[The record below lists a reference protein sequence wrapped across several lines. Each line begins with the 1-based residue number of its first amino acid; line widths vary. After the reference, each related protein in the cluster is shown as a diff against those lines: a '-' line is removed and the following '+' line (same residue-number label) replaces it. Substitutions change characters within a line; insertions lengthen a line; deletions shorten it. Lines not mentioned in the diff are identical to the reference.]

1 MPEYLPPGVSRED
14 FQSALAEIR
23 SIVGAAWVFADPEGD
38 LQPYLDHMS
47 AVPPED
53 RMPSAAIS
61 AASVAEVQGVLQVAN
76 KYKLPLWTYGNGKN
90 FAYGGPAPKQ
100 AGYLVL
106 DLKRMNRILE
116 VNEESGYCL
125 VEPGV

>member
-1 MPEYLPPGVSRED
+1 MPEYLPHGVNRDD

-23 SIVGAAWVFADPEGD
+23 KIVGQAWVLTDSETD

-47 AVPPED
+47 AVPPES
-53 RMPSAAIS
+53 RMPSAVIAP
-61 AASVAEVQGVLQVAN
+61 ASVAEVQGVLQIAN
-76 KYKLPLWTYGNGKN
+76 AYKLPLWTYGNGKN

-106 DLKRMNRILE
+106 DLKRMDRILE
-116 VNEESGYCL
+116 VNEESGYC
-125 VEPGV
+125 VV